1 MKNIKK
7 DTEQLEVAGEL
18 IDRNSRSASKLALFL
33 LDNLAELIRA
43 LLAFLLFKS
52 IAGRIRAK

>member
-1 MKNIKK
+1 MNNIKK
-7 DTEQLEVAGEL
+7 DAEQLEVGGEL

-43 LLAFLLFKS
+43 ILAFLLFRS
-52 IAGRIRAK
+52 IAGRIRTK